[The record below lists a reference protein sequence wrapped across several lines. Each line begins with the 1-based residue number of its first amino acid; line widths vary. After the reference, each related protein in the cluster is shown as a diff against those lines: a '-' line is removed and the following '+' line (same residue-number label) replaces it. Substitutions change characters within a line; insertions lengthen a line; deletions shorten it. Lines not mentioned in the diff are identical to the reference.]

1 MQVSVKTASVAAA
14 VCVVVGV
21 VIGSKWGSQIE
32 TQIVTKDRVVTQIKE
47 VTRPDGTVVRDT
59 TRVED
64 RQRAIT
70 VTQPAKKDWTVTALY
85 GFSPVPV
92 YGVGVSRRVLGDFS
106 VGAQATTKG
115 DLLATLSYQF

>member
-1 MQVSVKTASVAAA
+1 MQVSKKTAAIAAA
-14 VCVVVGV
+14 VCIGIGA

-64 RQRAIT
+64 RQQAIS

-85 GFSPVPV
+85 GFGPA
-92 YGVGVSRRVLGDFS
+92 YGVGVSRRILGDFS
-106 VGAQATTKG
+106 VGVQGTTKG
-115 DLLATLSYQF
+115 DIMATLSYQF